1 MFKVTFPDSIPAGNI
16 AKLLQ
21 ALPPPARDED
31 ADMEGETFMLTN
43 FDESMRNTKA
53 AGGQQDDSDEEQ
65 EDHAQGQGQRV
76 QCA

>member
-21 ALPPPARDED
+21 ALPPPGRDED

-53 AGGQQDDSDEEQ
+53 AGG
-65 EDHAQGQGQRV
+65 
-76 QCA
+76 